1 MKMKTHSGQDVSL
14 RLGAV
19 SPHPKIH
26 EPPIFFIYK
35 KSYIRSTVSCSNHPI
50 IWFVSHIIIVSMVKR
65 LILSM
70 KKRPASSS
78 YKVRKQD
85 PRALTGKA
93 CHAETI
99 KWEEEKRIVTLANLP
114 S

>member
-1 MKMKTHSGQDVSL
+1 MKTHSGQDVSL

-26 EPPIFFIYK
+26 ERPIFLFIK
-35 KSYIRSTVSCSNHPI
+35 RVTSDRPFHVQIIQI
-50 IWFVSHIIIVSMVKR
+50 IWFVSHIIIVSIVKR

-70 KKRPASSS
+70 KKKPASSS

-93 CHAETI
+93 CHV
-99 KWEEEKRIVTLANLP
+99 KP
-114 S
+114 

>member
-1 MKMKTHSGQDVSL
+1 
-14 RLGAV
+14 
-19 SPHPKIH
+19 
-26 EPPIFFIYK
+26 
-35 KSYIRSTVSCSNHPI
+35 
-50 IWFVSHIIIVSMVKR
+50 MVKR